1 MLIRLLRKDLRRNRA
16 AMAVLFACIT
26 LSALMISGAAGIAA
40 ELAGSLSSFFE
51 KAAAPHYVQM
61 TTGLADQAEVE
72 AFAMSTPLVDQ
83 QQTAVLLNFGGS
95 SIFLGNGQAPES
107 GSVLE
112 NSFVKQNREFD
123 FLLDGNNRV
132 LEVGPGEIGVPV
144 YYMKQRNLQ
153 AGDPV
158 IIVDGDLRMEFTIKD
173 FVRDAQMNPSLVT
186 SKRFLVSD
194 EDWEILERH
203 GAEKEYLIEFRLK
216 APAAIGEFERL
227 YQASGLPQ
235 TGTAVTY
242 NLYLLL
248 NAMSDGMAAAV
259 IVFISLLLAA
269 VSAAALRFIL
279 ISAVEEDYGEIG
291 VMKAIGI
298 GNRQI
303 KRLYMTKYLAV
314 AGAASITGYGLSL
327 VLKDAFTENITLYMG
342 RAGQSLFNLALPGAG
357 AALVFLSA
365 ACFCSLVLG
374 CFRKIGAAE
383 ALRNGA
389 SQDVRGPARGFR
401 LYQSRKA
408 GVNLFLGI
416 NETVRKLRVYGLLCF
431 VYAACIFLMVV
442 PVSFLSTVQSP
453 DFITYMGAGRCDL
466 RLDLHQG
473 LNGREMLKKAEDLIM
488 SDPDVE
494 KYAVLEAG
502 SLKARGRDGEFEN
515 LKVES
520 GDFTRFPLKYISG
533 HAPLSE
539 REIALSVM
547 NAEALGYGVGD
558 ILSVYSGTKERQLTV
573 AGIYQDVKNGG
584 KTAKTMAPMGEENG
598 LWYTISLDLKPGVE
612 AAAKKALYGSE
623 LPSAKVTDMDEFV
636 GQTLGSVIGR
646 LRTAAWMAVALAAA
660 AAALITGL
668 FFKMLTAKELPQNAV
683 MRSIGFTASD
693 IRSQYRV
700 RALMTLAAG
709 TAVGLGTARVLGPS
723 MAGALLSG
731 VSSLK
736 FIVNPLIPWAVC
748 PLLLAFSV
756 LAAESVGIG
765 TAGYGGR
772 EEWRD

>member
-1 MLIRLLRKDLRRNRA
+1 MLIRLLKKDLKRNRA

-26 LSALMISGAAGIAA
+26 LAALLISGAAGIVT
-40 ELAGSLSSFFE
+40 ELAGSMASLFE

-61 TTGLADQAEVE
+61 TSEPVDPAEVE
-72 AFAMSTPLVDQ
+72 AFAGSTPLVDQ
-83 QQTAVLLNFGGS
+83 QQTAVLLNLDGS
-95 SIFLGNGQAPES
+95 SIFLGNGQEPES

-123 FLLDGNNRV
+123 FLLDGNNQV

-158 IIVDGDLRMEFTIKD
+158 TIVDGDLRMEFTIKD

-186 SKRFLVSD
+186 SKRFLISD
-194 EDWEILERH
+194 EDWEILEKH
-203 GAEKEYLIEFRLK
+203 GTEQEYLIEFRLK
-216 APAAIGEFERL
+216 DRSSTGDFERL
-227 YQASGLPQ
+227 YQSGSLPQ

-248 NAMSDGMAAAV
+248 NAMSDGMTAAV
-259 IVFISLLLAA
+259 IILISLLLSA

-291 VMKAIGI
+291 VMKAMGI

-303 KRLYMTKYLAV
+303 KRLYMIKYLAI
-314 AGAASITGYGLSL
+314 AGAAAIAGYVLSMIFR
-327 VLKDAFTENITLYMG
+327 DAFTENITLYMG
-342 RAGQSLFNLALPGAG
+342 RAEQSLLGLILPGAG
-357 AALVFLSA
+357 AALVFLST

-374 CFRKIGAAE
+374 CFRRIGAAE

-389 SQDVRGPARGFR
+389 SQDLRGCARGFR
-401 LYQSRKA
+401 LYQSRRI

-416 NETVRKLRVYGLLCF
+416 NETAGKLRIYGPLCF
-431 VYAACIFLMVV
+431 VYAVCIFLMVV

-466 RLDLHQG
+466 RIDLHRGQDG
-473 LNGREMLKKAEDLIM
+473 WEQFQNAEDLIR

-494 KYAVLEAG
+494 RYAVLQAG
-502 SLKARGRDGEFEN
+502 SFKTRGQDGELEY

-520 GDFTRFPLKYISG
+520 GDFTRFPLKYVSG
-533 HAPLSE
+533 RAPLND

-547 NAEALGYGVGD
+547 NAEELGRGVGD
-558 ILSVYSGTKERQLTV
+558 GLSVLSGSEERQLSVT
-573 AGIYQDVKNGG
+573 GIYQDVTNGG
-584 KTAKTMAPMGEENG
+584 KTAKAMLPLGEENG
-598 LWYTISLDLKPGVE
+598 LWYTISLDLKPGVD
-612 AAAKKALYGSE
+612 AAAKKAWYASE
-623 LPSAKVTDMDEFV
+623 LAYAKVTDMDDYV

-646 LRTAAWMAVALAAA
+646 LRTAAWTAVVLAAA
-660 AAALITGL
+660 VAALITAL
-668 FFKMLTAKELPQNAV
+668 FFKMLTAKERPQNAV
-683 MRSIGFTASD
+683 MGSIGFKAAD

-700 RALMTLAAG
+700 RALLVLTAG
-709 TAVGLGTARVLGPS
+709 TAIGLAAAETLGPS

-731 VSSLK
+731 VSGLR
-736 FIVNPLIPWAVC
+736 FIVNPLIPWAAC
-748 PLLLAFSV
+748 PLLLALSV
-756 LAAESVGIG
+756 LAAESVGTG
-765 TAGYGGR
+765 AAGKVRWEDWR
-772 EEWRD
+772 E